1 VANLGFPLDSVSWT
15 RGEDLIGRFVDAND
29 NPGFT
34 RCFCRNCGA
43 PVPKLSRNQK
53 FWVVPSGLLDSDPEM
68 RPQGNIFWAEH
79 APWYVPVEQIP
90 KFEGRYVEQGAA
102 PNADPATQSGN

>member
-1 VANLGFPLDSVSWT
+1 MANLGFPPDSVSWT
-15 RGEDLIGRFVDAND
+15 RGEDLIGRFVDAKD

-34 RCFCRNCGA
+34 RCFCRNCGSV
-43 PVPKLSRNQK
+43 VPKLSRNQK

-68 RPQGNIFWAEH
+68 RPQANIFWAEH

-90 KFEGRYVEQGAA
+90 QFVGPYVEPSKFDGS
-102 PNADPATQSGN
+102 PA